1 MTRVMVVEDDED
13 LRVAVAA
20 TLRATGIDVAVAAD
34 LTSADAMLRDGGYDC
49 VVFDRML
56 PDGDAISYV
65 HQRRQAGWATPVLF
79 LTARDTL
86 ADRVAGF
93 EHGGDDYLVKPFA
106 AAELAA
112 RVATLRGRAGIR
124 PSVLRHG
131 GLEMDCARREVRRG
145 GVLLILSDK
154 EFAVLEFLLTR
165 AEQVV
170 ERADLIEHCWDA
182 LTDPMSNVVDV
193 VIKRLRRKLREPE
206 VIHTVRGR
214 GYRLGS

>member
-1 MTRVMVVEDDED
+1 MRVLVTEDDD
-13 LRVAVAA
+13 NLRLALESA
-20 TLRATGIDVAVAAD
+20 LRASGFAVDTVAD
-34 LTSADAMLRDGGYDC
+34 LSQADEALFVNSYDC
-49 VVFDRML
+49 AVFDRML
-56 PDGDAISYV
+56 PAGDALLYV
-65 HQRRQAGWATPVLF
+65 HGKRRQGLRVPVLF
-79 LTARDTL
+79 LTARDSVT
-86 ADRVAGF
+86 DRIDGLRL
-93 EHGGDDYLVKPFA
+93 GGDDYLVKPFA